1 MPSRDLKHLRGELI
15 QLIEKQIQTL
25 AKEACEDIT
34 EEEFCEYDRR
44 KKRIDE
50 LYDALDNLDSAA

>member
-25 AKEACEDIT
+25 AKEAC
-34 EEEFCEYDRR
+34 
-44 KKRIDE
+44 
-50 LYDALDNLDSAA
+50 